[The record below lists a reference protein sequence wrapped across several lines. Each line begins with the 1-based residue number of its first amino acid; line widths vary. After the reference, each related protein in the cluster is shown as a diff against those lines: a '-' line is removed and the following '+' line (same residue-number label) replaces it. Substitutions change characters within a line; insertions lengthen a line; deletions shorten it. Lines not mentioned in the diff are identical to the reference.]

1 MKTLGAVCLLCLL
14 VIIKARPSYK
24 PKVLSNLKST
34 DAQSLFTVDPSQL
47 KKGWCKTRSFEQTIK
62 LPGCLPVKIINNYC
76 FGQCSSIYIPHY
88 NSLMPA
94 FESCT
99 ACTPV
104 KMNWR
109 SVTLRCPNAE
119 VKVKKHRYR
128 HVKRCRCRGIRL
140 RSAGIP

>member
-104 KMNWR
+104 KMNGG
-109 SVTLRCPNAE
+109 VYL
-119 VKVKKHRYR
+119 
-128 HVKRCRCRGIRL
+128 
-140 RSAGIP
+140 